1 MMTMKVVVTGAS
13 GFIGRNTIVYL
24 LKEGFEITA
33 VTRPEDETLIHE
45 INSKFINIA
54 VESAKVV
61 EQLTEIFAGNDAVIH
76 LVYVPDPDLELF
88 ERKNTVANHN
98 VINAAMRA
106 GIEKFI
112 TNSGLGVTHL
122 GRRRHTTNGYFRMKK
137 KLEDDLVKAWQTAGM
152 RYIIFRPSYIIGKGD
167 EITPMIAQKIR
178 NGETISIVGNGR
190 YRMQPISISDVVQI
204 YCTCTKLN
212 DFDNQILD
220 LVGPKKISYI
230 DYIKLIGKI
239 IQREPLVEYLSK
251 QDAMNRKV
259 EFGLNEDEIDV
270 LMCDEVG
277 DERLLQKT
285 FDFQLTPLERAIEEA
300 VE

>member
-1 MMTMKVVVTGAS
+1 MKVAVTGAS
-13 GFIGRNTIVYL
+13 GFVGRNTIDYF
-24 LKEGFEITA
+24 LKEDFEVTA
-33 VTRPEDETLIHE
+33 VTRPEDETLIYE
-45 INSKFINIA
+45 INSKFMNIA
-54 VESAKVV
+54 VESTEVV

-76 LVYVPDPDLELF
+76 LVYVPDSDLELF

-106 GIEKFI
+106 GIKKFI
-112 TNSGLGVTHL
+112 TNSGLGATHL
-122 GRRRHTTNGYFRMKK
+122 GKKRHTTNGYFRMKK

-178 NGETISIVGNGR
+178 NGETISIIGNGR
-190 YRMQPISISDVVQI
+190 YRMQPISIRDVVQI
-204 YCTCTKLN
+204 YCTCIKLN

-220 LVGPKKISYI
+220 LVGPKKIRYI

-251 QDAMNRKV
+251 QDAMNQKV
-259 EFGLNEDEIDV
+259 EFGLNEDELDV
-270 LMCDEVG
+270 LMCDEIG

-300 VE
+300 IE